1 MQRAVVAT
9 AVALALI
16 RGDAPAQTPDAFT
29 SLFDGRTLGGWIVEG
44 SDGANFSVQDGV
56 LRVGEPQG
64 WLRSEREFGDYELRL
79 EFRLVSDGADSGVFN
94 RAAGTDAFARGWPNR
109 SYQVQL
115 RDMDRPSRFLPLGQI
130 YRHGMPAGDTE
141 LDEAL
146 LSTLYGSVG
155 EWHELV
161 IQVSGSVLTVAL
173 EGRVI
178 TRAENIASPS
188 GFIGFQGEAG
198 VVEYRNIRVREL
210 D

>member
-1 MQRAVVAT
+1 M
-9 AVALALI
+9 
-16 RGDAPAQTPDAFT
+16 
-29 SLFDGRTLGGWIVEG
+29 
-44 SDGANFSVQDGV
+44 
-56 LRVGEPQG
+56 
-64 WLRSEREFGDYELRL
+64 
-79 EFRLVSDGADSGVFN
+79 
-94 RAAGTDAFARGWPNR
+94 PNR

-141 LDEAL
+141 FDEAL

-161 IQVSGSVLTVAL
+161 IQVSGSVVTVAL

-198 VVEYRNIRVREL
+198 AVEYRNIRVREL